1 MKKSEFKNIVREI
14 TRNRFNESLNEAPTI
29 GKDELTKKKLSPKDI
44 MSVAKQYVDY
54 PITRATKKRDMI
66 IRVANDLSKLI
77 GKKQAD
83 PKVKS
88 GKPALILQ
96 LLKNKM
102 IDKKE
107 YVDLYKNLWA
117 KHIQLIKY
125 LKNVQNVKAM
135 SGSSKAKRA
144 AMKDMN

>member
-1 MKKSEFKNIVREI
+1 MKKSEFKNFVIEI
-14 TRNRFNESLNEAPTI
+14 TRNNFYESLNEAPTI

-44 MSVAKQYVDY
+44 MDVAKQYVDY
-54 PITRATKKRDMI
+54 PITRATKKRDTI

-107 YVDLYKNLWA
+107 YVDLYKNLWS

-125 LKNVQNVKAM
+125 IKNAQSVKSM
-135 SGSSKAKRA
+135 RGSSKAKRA

>member
-14 TRNRFNESLNEAPTI
+14 TRNKFYESLNEAPTI